1 MRLDGTKCNF
11 ALSPGEHCTSGNE
24 SRSKRLS
31 SLPSDL
37 WRNTV
42 DSRAWQDG
50 ERESGGLRLL
60 CPRALQSFSHSPSRK
75 KRSNFDICGAHKTE
89 NGSARFSTPL
99 FFHASVCRPVGGER
113 RRERRSK
120 GRALMR
126 GRRCLVLTGAV
137 AGEEG
142 ICRHEDYFK
151 YFCFYCDF
159 MAKMKLIP

>member
-1 MRLDGTKCNF
+1 MARSVTLRYLPANT
-11 ALSPGEHCTSGNE
+11 ALRETRVEASASRLSPRTSGATLLIRE
-24 SRSKRLS
+24 HGRM
-31 SLPSDL
+31 
-37 WRNTV
+37 
-42 DSRAWQDG
+42 
-50 ERESGGLRLL
+50 ERE
-60 CPRALQSFSHSPSRK
+60 RAAASVSCVHARLQSFSHSPSRK